1 MDGNTR
7 EADGNTNDDADAD
20 SDSRSYRVQFAVSP
34 IERGKVVA
42 PAQLPSAA
50 GPGASHLDEIRRR
63 KALAEARILDI
74 KERSATRQ
82 AEAVGNVDVERGRAP
97 SGTRQSRRVS
107 GNRLALLSKSRG
119 GPYGTSMSS
128 VLSQRAAAASLQRSR
143 KNLFNSGRAVAD
155 RSHMEEEHQS
165 CFDTLLNFLFPQLS
179 ALKKF
184 YFFFVIVP
192 MIVALWY
199 AAAVLFPPAW

>member
-7 EADGNTNDDADAD
+7 ESDGNTNDDADAD
-20 SDSRSYRVQFAVSP
+20 SDFRSYRVQFAVPP

-82 AEAVGNVDVERGRAP
+82 SEAVGNVDVERGRAP
-97 SGTRQSRRVS
+97 SGTKQSRRVS
-107 GNRLALLSKSRG
+107 GNRLALLRKSRG

-143 KNLFNSGRAVAD
+143 KNLFNSGRAVVD

>member
-7 EADGNTNDDADAD
+7 ESDGNTNDDADAD
-20 SDSRSYRVQFAVSP
+20 SDFRSYRVQFAVPP

-74 KERSATRQ
+74 KERLATRQ
-82 AEAVGNVDVERGRAP
+82 SEAVGNVDVERGRAP
-97 SGTRQSRRVS
+97 SGTRQSMRVS
-107 GNRLALLSKSRG
+107 GNRLALLRG
-119 GPYGTSMSS
+119 GPYGTSMSN
-128 VLSQRAAAASLQRSR
+128 VLSQRAAAASLRRSR
-143 KNLFNSGRAVAD
+143 KYLFNSGRAVAD

-165 CFDTLLNFLFPQLS
+165 CFDALLNFLFPQLS

-192 MIVALWY
+192 MIIALWY

>member
-7 EADGNTNDDADAD
+7 ESDGNTNDDADAD
-20 SDSRSYRVQFAVSP
+20 SDFRSYRVQFAVSP

-82 AEAVGNVDVERGRAP
+82 SEAVGNVDVERGRAP

-107 GNRLALLSKSRG
+107 GNRLALLRG
-119 GPYGTSMSS
+119 GPYGTSMSN

-165 CFDTLLNFLFPQLS
+165 CFDALLNFLFPQLS

-192 MIVALWY
+192 MIIALWY